1 MAGPLICRELHMG
14 AGRSQ
19 GRIGRHHLQIFFMNS
34 KTSVNG
40 VCPHRRGGGWGLG
53 GGGGVL

>member
-1 MAGPLICRELHMG
+1 MG